1 MNPRYGLLVLLYCA
15 ALFWLSSQPLTLPP
29 KALFPGA
36 DKVVHMTLYAGL
48 AVLVFLTLRRSG
60 RNHSPAVQY
69 WIPIVFCLLYGISD
83 EIHQLFVPTRAFDLL
98 DILADTFGAALAQ
111 CALFIVRGRSWQA

>member
-1 MNPRYGLLVLLYCA
+1 MNPRYGFLVLLYCA
-15 ALFWLSSQPLTLPP
+15 GIFWLSSQPLTVPP

-60 RNHSPAVQY
+60 RNHPPAVQY
-69 WIPIVFCLLYGISD
+69 GIPILFCLLYGISD
-83 EIHQLFVPTRAFDLL
+83 EIHQLFVPNRSFDIM
-98 DILADTFGAALAQ
+98 DILADTLGAALVQ
-111 CALFIVRGRSWQA
+111 CALFMVRRLPI